1 MTFEEIFDEQA
12 RKTKLFIC
20 EEYIAKVTTPQL
32 ELFDVEECKRINSL
46 QKRLLEVSM
55 KDNDSNEVGFLV
67 NLVDWSYMTAFGGE
81 RGITIKSNPEAKE
94 LLITA
99 PKHSLLFLH
108 NHPRNSVFS
117 ERDLNS
123 FLTADA
129 ILMVAVICNNGRTYY
144 LVKDA
149 EYDVECAL
157 RYYDELFEKEEIKNT
172 VKEFL
177 RTCKKV
183 GLSFYYGGC

>member
-12 RKTKLFIC
+12 RKTKLTIS
-20 EEYIAKVTTPQL
+20 EEYISKVATPKL
-32 ELFDVEECKRINSL
+32 DDFDEEECEKIKL
-46 QKRLLEVSM
+46 LHKKLLEVAM

-67 NLVDWSYMTAFGGE
+67 NLIDWSYKPTFGGE
-81 RGITIKSNPEAKE
+81 RGITIRSNPEAKE

-99 PKHSLLFLH
+99 PTHSLIFLH

-123 FLTADA
+123 FLTADS
-129 ILMVAVICNNGRTYY
+129 ILMVTVVCNNGRSYY
-144 LVKDA
+144 LVKTENYNT
-149 EYDVECAL
+149 EYAL
-157 RYYDELFEKEEIKNT
+157 KYYDDLFENDKIEHT

-177 RTCKKV
+177 RTCKSV
-183 GLSFYYGGC
+183 GLSFYYGGV

>member
-32 ELFDVEECKRINSL
+32 ELFDVEECKRINSF

-81 RGITIKSNPEAKE
+81 RGIAIKSNPEAKE
-94 LLITA
+94 LL
-99 PKHSLLFLH
+99 
-108 NHPRNSVFS
+108 
-117 ERDLNS
+117 
-123 FLTADA
+123 
-129 ILMVAVICNNGRTYY
+129 M
-144 LVKDA
+144 
-149 EYDVECAL
+149 DVDMIRKFNKPTPEEIEA
-157 RYYDELFEKEEIKNT
+157 RRKMYDEAEKLGIDLMSYDDEQELTKEQKRYVRKAIILLCAGKTVPEEI
-172 VKEFL
+172 VKHL
-177 RTCKKV
+177 PKKAMA
-183 GLSFYYGGC
+183 

>member
-1 MTFEEIFDEQA
+1 MTFEEIFEEQA
-12 RKTKLFIC
+12 RKTKLLIS
-20 EEYIAKVTTPQL
+20 EEYIAKVSTPKL
-32 ELFDVEECKRINSL
+32 DFFDEEECEKIKAL
-46 QKRLLEVSM
+46 HKKLLETAM

-67 NLVDWSYMTAFGGE
+67 NLIDWTYLPTLGGE
-81 RGITIKSNPEAKE
+81 RGITIRSNPDAKE

-99 PKHSLLFLH
+99 PAHSLVFLH

-123 FLTADA
+123 FLTTDA
-129 ILMVAVICNNGRTYY
+129 ILMVTVVCNNGRTYY
-144 LVKDA
+144 LVKSADYNTEDA
-149 EYDVECAL
+149 L
-157 RYYDELFEKEEIKNT
+157 KYYDDLFENEKIEHT

-183 GLSFYYGGC
+183 GLSFYYGGV